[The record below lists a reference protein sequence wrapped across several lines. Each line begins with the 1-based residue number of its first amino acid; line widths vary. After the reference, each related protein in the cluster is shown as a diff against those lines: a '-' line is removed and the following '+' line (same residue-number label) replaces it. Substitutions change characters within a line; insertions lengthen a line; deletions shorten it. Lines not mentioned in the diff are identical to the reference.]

1 MSELKLPTMDFLQL
15 KLRLFEA
22 CVSSQM
28 RLMENARAVMQEAQ
42 DSANE
47 YGAPQDR
54 YDSYRTQ
61 LLKRRDIFAVQYH
74 KAQEDL
80 KVLQLIDPSK
90 LKDVVEFGAVVITN
104 DQKLYIGLGIGKL
117 EVDGE
122 MWYSISPQVPFYAVI
137 KGLKK
142 DDTFEFRGKKNK
154 IVEVF

>member
-1 MSELKLPTMDFLQL
+1 MDFVQL
-15 KLRLFEA
+15 KLRLYEA

-28 RLMENARAVMQEAQ
+28 RLMENARTVMQESQ

-61 LLKRRDIFAVQYH
+61 LLKRRDMFAAQYH

-80 KVLQLIDPSK
+80 KILQLIDPARQMDK
-90 LKDVVEFGAVVITN
+90 VGFGAVVITN
-104 DQKLYIGLGIGKL
+104 DQKLYVGLGIGKL

-122 MWYSISPQVPFYAVI
+122 MWYSISPQVPFFAVI

-142 DDTFEFRGKKNK
+142 GDTFEFRGKKNK
-154 IVEVF
+154 IIEVF